1 MTRSLTLQIIAFFA
15 YLLLQV
21 LLLKNLVLFNVAF
34 CFFYVAFI
42 LLLPLETNPL
52 SLLVVSFLMG
62 FFVDVFYDS
71 LGIHTAACVGVAYI
85 RKYWLAAIT
94 PQGGYDAGASPAIAA
109 SGLQWFI
116 VYALPLL
123 FVHHAALFFIEAAGF
138 GLFWH
143 SMLKII
149 GSVLFT
155 LTLMVLFQYLSWT
168 NRR

>member
-1 MTRSLTLQIIAFFA
+1 MTRSLIIQIISFFA

-42 LLLPLETNPL
+42 LLLPLETNSL

-62 FFVDVFYDS
+62 FLVDVFYDS
-71 LGIHTAACVGVAYI
+71 LGIHTAACVLVAYL